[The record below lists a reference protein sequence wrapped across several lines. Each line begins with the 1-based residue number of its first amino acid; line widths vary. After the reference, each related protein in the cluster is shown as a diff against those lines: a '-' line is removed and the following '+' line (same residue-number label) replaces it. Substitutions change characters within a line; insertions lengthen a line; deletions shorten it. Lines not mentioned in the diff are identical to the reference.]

1 MGGSSACS
9 PVTWQ
14 RMATGDFPLCINT
27 DRFTQWTQG
36 QQPSFCGTSLFLR
49 ETKGHQRYVNCLAIW
64 VEDLLLEDHVE
75 GENKVGSGCG

>member
-14 RMATGDFPLCINT
+14 RMATGDCPLCINT
-27 DRFTQWTQG
+27 DRCTQG

-49 ETKGHQRYVNCLAIW
+49 ETKGQQRCVNCLAVW
-64 VEDLLLEDHVE
+64 VEDLLLEDHAE